1 VEAMY
6 GSIASNLHKK
16 SYGNRKGGCMII
28 KGFRFGILLQLAIGP
43 MCLLVFNTSA
53 SDGILSGLIL
63 VTAITLVDGLYILLS
78 GLGIVS
84 IMNNIRIQRII
95 KLFGCAV
102 LMLFGISMITG
113 ALGIDLIPSFL
124 LFLAKSQENIFLKG
138 LLLTAS
144 NPLTILF
151 WSGVFSTQVIQHKRS
166 KLQLFYFGLGC
177 ILSTLSFLSI
187 IALLGTIVSSFLPQ
201 NIMSGM
207 NIVVGVLLILFGL
220 KLLISKRK

>member
-1 VEAMY
+1 M
-6 GSIASNLHKK
+6 
-16 SYGNRKGGCMII
+16 
-28 KGFRFGILLQLAIGP
+28 
-43 MCLLVFNTSA
+43 
-53 SDGILSGLIL
+53 
-63 VTAITLVDGLYILLS
+63 
-78 GLGIVS
+78 
-84 IMNNIRIQRII
+84 I

-113 ALGIDLIPSFL
+113 ALGINLLPSFL
-124 LFLAKSQENIFLKG
+124 LLSAKSQENIFLKG

-151 WSGVFSTQVIQHKRS
+151 WSGVFSTQVIQHKLN

-201 NIMSGM
+201 NIMTGM

-220 KLLISKRK
+220 KLLISRRK

>member
-1 VEAMY
+1 
-6 GSIASNLHKK
+6 
-16 SYGNRKGGCMII
+16 MII
-28 KGFRFGILLQLAIGP
+28 KGFRFGILLQLAVGP
-43 MCLLVFNTSA
+43 MCILVFNTSA
-53 SDGILSGLIL
+53 SEGILSGLVL
-63 VTAITLVDGLYILLS
+63 VSAITLVDGLYILLS
-78 GLGIVS
+78 GLGIAS
-84 IMNNIRIQRII
+84 IMKNIQIQRMI

-113 ALGIDLIPSFL
+113 ALGINLLPRFL
-124 LFLAKSQENIFLKG
+124 LLSAQSQENFFLKG

-151 WSGVFSTQVIQHKRS
+151 WSGVFSTQVIQHKLN

-201 NIMSGM
+201 NIMTGM
-207 NIVVGVLLILFGL
+207 NIVVGVLLILFGI
-220 KLLISKRK
+220 KLLISRRK

>member
-1 VEAMY
+1 
-6 GSIASNLHKK
+6 
-16 SYGNRKGGCMII
+16 MII
-28 KGFRFGILLQLAIGP
+28 KGFRFGILLQLAVGP

-53 SDGILSGLIL
+53 SEGILSGLVL
-63 VTAITLVDGLYILLS
+63 VSAISLVDGLYILLS
-78 GLGIVS
+78 GLGIAS
-84 IMNNIRIQRII
+84 IMKNIQIQRMI

-113 ALGIDLIPSFL
+113 ALGIKLLPSFL
-124 LFLAKSQENIFLKG
+124 LFSAKSQENVFLKG

-151 WSGVFSTQVIQHKRS
+151 WSGVFSTQVIQHKLN

-187 IALLGTIVSSFLPQ
+187 IALLGTIISRFLPQ
-201 NIMSGM
+201 NIVTGM

-220 KLLISKRK
+220 KLFISRRK

>member
-1 VEAMY
+1 M
-6 GSIASNLHKK
+6 K
-16 SYGNRKGGCMII
+16 
-28 KGFRFGILLQLAIGP
+28 
-43 MCLLVFNTSA
+43 
-53 SDGILSGLIL
+53 
-63 VTAITLVDGLYILLS
+63 
-78 GLGIVS
+78 
-84 IMNNIRIQRII
+84 NIQIQRMI

-113 ALGIDLIPSFL
+113 ALGINLLPRFL
-124 LFLAKSQENIFLKG
+124 LLSAQSQENFFLKG

-151 WSGVFSTQVIQHKRS
+151 WSGVFSTQVIQHKLN

-201 NIMSGM
+201 NIMTGM

-220 KLLISKRK
+220 KLLISRRK